1 MKTPC
6 TPESEYQRRLQKRR
20 LEVERFSRQDGILGY
35 VRLGAGVFGVFLF
48 WLIFVNHTGH
58 PLWILAPVAVF
69 VALVVIHQ
77 RILRG
82 LQTALAAV
90 VFCERGLARLN
101 GTWPGQGE
109 DGSQFDIPDHPYAD
123 SLDLFGKGSL
133 FQLICSARTHSGEEC
148 LANWLLAPA
157 PPEVIESRQTAV
169 GELRGQL
176 DLREDLALL
185 GETVR
190 AGIHPDQLA
199 RWAAAPALLQRPWYR
214 AAAFVLPALTLSGAV
229 VWSVWD
235 VRIPFL
241 VALLAQSIV
250 GFRLRPLVNESAEGL
265 EKPAHELHLI
275 AGLLERIERERYQSP
290 HLTKLFDALASEGLP
305 PSGQIARLARLFNQ
319 LESRHNQFFAPIAAL
334 LFWGTHFTIAIEKW
348 RLAHGPFIQRWIE
361 ALGEFEALTSLAGY
375 AYEHPADTFPRIVAG
390 PALFD
395 GINLAHPLLPASR
408 AVANSIRF
416 GADQPLVIVSG
427 SNMSGKSTMLRT
439 VGVNTVL
446 ALAGAPVRGDQLTL
460 SSLTLG
466 ASIRVVDSLQ
476 EGRSRFFAE
485 ITRLGKLVELTG
497 GDAPLLFLLDELLS
511 GTNSH
516 DRRIGAT
523 AVVQGLLKRAAVGV
537 ITTHDLALTQ
547 MEGLNLHFE
556 DHFEDGRITFDYQIR
571 PGVVTK
577 SNALELMRSIGL
589 DV

>member
-1 MKTPC
+1 MKTPS
-6 TPESEYQRRLQKRR
+6 TPETEYQQRLRKRR
-20 LEVERFSRQDGILGY
+20 VEVERFSRQDDLFGY
-35 VRLGAGVFGVFLF
+35 FRLGAGLAGVFLF
-48 WLIFVNHTGH
+48 WLVFVNHTGH
-58 PLWILAPVAVF
+58 PLWMLAPIAAF
-69 VALVVIHQ
+69 VALIVIHQ

-109 DGSQFDIPDHPYAD
+109 DGSRFIVPDHPYAD
-123 SLDLFGKGSL
+123 SLDLFGQGSL
-133 FQLICSARTHSGEEC
+133 FQLICTARTHSGEEC
-148 LANWLLAPA
+148 LAKWLLDPA
-157 PPEVIESRQTAV
+157 PPSVIESRQAAV
-169 GELRGQL
+169 AELRGQL
-176 DLREDLALL
+176 DLREDLALP
-185 GETVR
+185 GEAAR
-190 AGIHPDQLA
+190 AGLHPDQLA
-199 RWAAAPALLQRPWYR
+199 SWAAAPALLQRPWYR
-214 AAAFVLPALTLSGAV
+214 IAAFVLPALTLSGAV
-229 VWSVWD
+229 VWGVWD
-235 VRIPFL
+235 MRIPFL
-241 VALLAQSIV
+241 LALLAQLLA
-250 GFRLRPLVNESAEGL
+250 GFRLRPLVNETAEGL

-275 AGLLERIERERYQSP
+275 AALLERIERERYRSP
-290 HLTKLFDALASEGLP
+290 HLVELFAALASGGLP

-319 LESRHNQFFAPIAAL
+319 LESRHNQFFAPIAAI

-348 RLAHGPFIQRWIE
+348 RLAHGPFIGRWID
-361 ALGEFEALTSLAGY
+361 ALGEFEALSSLAGY
-375 AYEHPADTFPRIVAG
+375 AYEHPADPFPRIVAG
-390 PALFD
+390 PALFE
-395 GINLAHPLLPASR
+395 GINLAHPLLPATR

-416 GADQPLVIVSG
+416 GADQPLVIISG

-439 VGVNTVL
+439 AGANTVL
-446 ALAGAPVRGDQLTL
+446 ALAGAPVRGEQLTL

-485 ITRLGKLVELTG
+485 ITRLGKLVELTSG
-497 GDAPLLFLLDELLS
+497 GAPLLFLLDELLS

-516 DRRIGAT
+516 DRLIGAKG
-523 AVVQGLLKRAAVGV
+523 VVHALLQRSAIGV

-547 MEGLNLHFE
+547 MDGLNLHFE
-556 DHFEDGRITFDYQIR
+556 DHFEDGRMTFDYKLR

>member
-1 MKTPC
+1 MPSV
-6 TPESEYQRRLQKRR
+6 TPESEYRQRLARR
-20 LEVERFSRQDGILGY
+20 NTEIAELARKDNLIGY
-35 VRLGAGVFGVFLF
+35 VRLGVALGGVFLF
-48 WLIFVNHTGH
+48 WLVFVHHSGH
-58 PLWILAPVAVF
+58 PLWMLAPIAGF
-69 VALVVIHQ
+69 AALVVMHQ

-82 LQTALAAV
+82 LHTARAAAA
-90 VFCERGLARLN
+90 FCERGLARLD

-109 DGSQFDIPDHPYAD
+109 DGARFGIADHPYAD
-123 SLDLFGKGSL
+123 SLDLFGRGSL
-133 FQLICSARTHSGEEC
+133 FQLLCTARTHSGEEC
-148 LANWLLAPA
+148 LARWLLAPA
-157 PPEVIESRQTAV
+157 EPGVIASRQGAIA
-169 GELRGQL
+169 ELRGQL

-190 AGIHPDQLA
+190 SGIHPDHLA
-199 RWAAAPALLQRPWYR
+199 RWAAAPALLQRRWYR
-214 AAAFVLPALTLSGAV
+214 VAAFVLPTFLLAGAV

-235 VRIPFL
+235 MRIPFL
-241 VALLAQSIV
+241 LAFLVQA
-250 GFRLRPLVNESAEGL
+250 GFGFHVRPLVNESAEGL
-265 EKPAHELHLI
+265 DEPAHELGLI
-275 AGLLERIERERYQSP
+275 AELLERIEKEEYQSA
-290 HLTKLFDALASEGLP
+290 HLQSLLSALASEGLP
-305 PSGQIARLARLFNQ
+305 PSRQIARLARLFNQ
-319 LESRHNQFFAPIAAL
+319 LESRHNQFFAPIAAML
-334 LFWGTHFTIAIEKW
+334 LWGTHHTIAIEKW
-348 RLAHGPFIQRWIE
+348 RLAHGPFIGRWIE
-361 ALGEFEALTSLAGY
+361 ALGEFEALNSLAGY
-375 AYEHPADTFPRIVAG
+375 AYEHPADPFPQVVEG

-395 GINLAHPLLPASR
+395 GTRLAHPLLPVSR
-408 AVANSIRF
+408 AVANSIRL
-416 GADQPLVIVSG
+416 GAEQPLVIISG

-439 VGVNTVL
+439 IGVNTVL
-446 ALAGAPVRGDQLTL
+446 AMAGAPVRGGALTL
-460 SSLTLG
+460 SRLTLG
-466 ASIRVVDSLQ
+466 ASIRIVDSLQ

-485 ITRLGKLVELTG
+485 ITRLEKLVELTG
-497 GDAPLLFLLDELLS
+497 GEAPLLFLLDELLS